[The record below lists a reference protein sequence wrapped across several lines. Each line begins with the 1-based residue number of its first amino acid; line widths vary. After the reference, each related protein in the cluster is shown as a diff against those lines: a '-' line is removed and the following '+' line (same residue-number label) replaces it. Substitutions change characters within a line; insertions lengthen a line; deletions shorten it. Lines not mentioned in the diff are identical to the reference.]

1 MPLAPSDPDD
11 LDVRRRRAAYRAA
24 HRGTKE
30 MDILMSRFAEA
41 SLPAMGEAELARFE
55 QFLALP
61 DPDLQRWILEP
72 GPGPDTDMATATAA
86 AGHEMGD
93 LVLALRRFHG
103 LAAKP

>member
-1 MPLAPSDPDD
+1 MPLAPANPTD
-11 LDVRRRRAAYRAA
+11 LDARRRRAAYRAA

-41 SLPAMGEAELARFE
+41 SLPGMGDAELARFE

-61 DPDLQRWILEP
+61 DPDLQRWILK
-72 GPGPDTDMATATAA
+72 PDQALSTTAG
-86 AGHEMGD
+86 AGHEMAD

-103 LAAKP
+103 LAAKV